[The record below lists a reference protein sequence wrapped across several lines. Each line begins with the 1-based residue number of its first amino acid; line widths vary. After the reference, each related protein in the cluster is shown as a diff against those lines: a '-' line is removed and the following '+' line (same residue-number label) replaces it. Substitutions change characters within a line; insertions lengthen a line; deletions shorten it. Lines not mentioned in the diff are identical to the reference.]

1 MVSLPKKK
9 LFAKTEGSEEPPAPF
24 KYERLRSTEMK
35 LLRLQPYGF
44 RNLISVSL
52 NIILLHDDNGSISTE
67 SEALSKSGVM
77 TQSIAPFRLTT
88 LRYLLNKTKPGVRTR
103 EFCKGK
109 VESLLWSDAICIN
122 QADII
127 ERNRTDS
134 HDELNLSASHTSG

>member
-1 MVSLPKKK
+1 
-9 LFAKTEGSEEPPAPF
+9 
-24 KYERLRSTEMK
+24 MK

-44 RNLISVSL
+44 KNLISVSL

-88 LRYLLNKTKPGVRTR
+88 LRYLLNKNKPGVRTR
-103 EFCKGK
+103 EFCEGK

-127 ERNRTDS
+127 ERNGTDS
-134 HDELNLSASHTSG
+134 NDELNLSASHTSG